1 MPMRR
6 EAHLL
11 KERHLLGEEEGQ
23 LLDKVTQTRDR
34 HQVEDVAMDHQK
46 LTAKTQGNFKEIGAG
61 CHLYSRK
68 VTFNR
73 NHRR

>member
-1 MPMRR
+1 MRR

-11 KERHLLGEEEGQ
+11 KELHLLGEEEGQ

-46 LTAKTQGNFKEIGAG
+46 LTAKTQDNFEEMGAR
-61 CHLYSRK
+61 CHCSSK
-68 VTFNR
+68 ATFNR
-73 NHRR
+73 DHRR